1 MFKKDPIAV
10 NFQKEKNKALLPVLP
25 RAPLVSSYQQ
35 QWQGIS
41 YEYHCQPQHNTPE
54 HYLEQ
59 HVIAINHIGD
69 RQPLEA
75 IRTLNDRSRCEQVVD
90 GDIVVIPAK
99 VDHKSSWNRET
110 EFTLLILEPKFVAFA
125 AYETIDPDRVE
136 IVPHFSKPDP
146 LIAQIGLALTTQMK
160 VDINIAS
167 IYANSAAHLLA
178 IHLLRFYGTK
188 QPVFQEY
195 GDGLSKT
202 RLKQVIEY
210 IRANIDRDLSLEK
223 LAELVQMSTFYFAR
237 LFKQSTGYTPHQ
249 YIIRCRID
257 RAEHLLRQGDLS
269 IVEICQQVGFQS
281 QSHFTQLFRK
291 HNGIT
296 PKKYQENC

>member
-1 MFKKDPIAV
+1 MFKNDPIAV
-10 NFQKEKNKALLPVLP
+10 NFQKEKNKALSPILP
-25 RAPLVSSYQQ
+25 RAPILSSYQQ

-41 YEYHCQPQHNTPE
+41 YEYHCQPQHETPE

-59 HVIAINHIGD
+59 HVIVINNIGD
-69 RQPLEA
+69 RSPLEA
-75 IRTLNDRSRCEQVVD
+75 IRTLNNLSRQERVID
-90 GDIVVIPAK
+90 GDIVVIPTK
-99 VDHKSSWNRET
+99 VEHQSSWNRET
-110 EFTLLILEPKFVAFA
+110 EFTLLILEPKFVSFA
-125 AYETIDPDRVE
+125 AYEAIDPDRVE
-136 IVPHFSKPDP
+136 IIPHFAKSDP
-146 LIAQIGLALTTQMK
+146 LIAQLGLALTTHIK
-160 VDINIAS
+160 TDANVANL
-167 IYANSAAHLLA
+167 YVNSAAHLLA
-178 IHLLRFYGTK
+178 IHLLKFYGTK

-195 GDGLSKT
+195 GDGLSKS

-257 RAEHLLRQGDLS
+257 RAEYLLKQGNLS

-291 HNGIT
+291 YKGIT
-296 PKKYQENC
+296 PKKYRENC

>member
-1 MFKKDPIAV
+1 MFKNDPIAV
-10 NFQKEKNKALLPVLP
+10 NFQQEKNKALLSVLP
-25 RAPLVSSYQQ
+25 YAPLVSSYQQ

-41 YEYHCQPQHNTPE
+41 YEYHYQPQHDTPE

-69 RQPLEA
+69 RPPLEVS
-75 IRTLNDRSRCEQVVD
+75 RTFNDRSQQENVVD

-99 VDHKSSWNRET
+99 AEHKSSWNRET

-125 AYETIDPDRVE
+125 AYESIDPDRVE
-136 IVPHFSKPDP
+136 IIPHFAKPDP
-146 LIAQIGLALTTQMK
+146 LIAQLSSALTTQMK
-160 VDINIAS
+160 TDADVAS
-167 IYANSAAHLLA
+167 LYVNSVAHLLA

-188 QPVFQEY
+188 KPVFQEY
-195 GDGLSKT
+195 GDGLSQN

-210 IRANIDRDLSLEK
+210 IRANIDQDLSLEK

-249 YIIRCRID
+249 YIIRCRIEE
-257 RAEHLLRQGDLS
+257 AEYLLRAGSLS

-291 HNGIT
+291 YKGIT

>member
-1 MFKKDPIAV
+1 MFKNDPIAV
-10 NFQKEKNKALLPVLP
+10 NFQKEKNKALLPILP
-25 RAPLVSSYQQ
+25 HAPVISSYQQ

-41 YEYHCQPQHNTPE
+41 YEYHCQPQHETPE

-59 HVIAINHIGD
+59 HAIAINHIGD
-69 RQPLEA
+69 RPPLEA
-75 IRTLNDRSRCEQVVD
+75 SRTLNNRSQQEKVVD

-99 VDHKSSWNRET
+99 TEHQSSWNRET
-110 EFTLLILEPKFVAFA
+110 QFTLLILEPKFVSFA

-136 IVPHFSKPDP
+136 ILPHFAKSDP
-146 LIAQIGLALTTQMK
+146 LIAQIGSALAAQMK
-160 VDINIAS
+160 TDSNATSLYI
-167 IYANSAAHLLA
+167 NSAAHLLA
-178 IHLLRFYGTK
+178 IHLLKFYGTK

-195 GDGLSKT
+195 GDGLSQS

-210 IRANIDRDLSLEK
+210 IRANIDRDLSLEN

-257 RAEHLLRQGDLS
+257 RAEFLLRQGTLS

-291 HNGIT
+291 YKGIT
-296 PKKYQENC
+296 PKKYRENW

>member
-1 MFKKDPIAV
+1 MFKNDPIAV
-10 NFQKEKNKALLPVLP
+10 NFQKEKNKALSPILP
-25 RAPLVSSYQQ
+25 RAPIVSSYQQ

-41 YEYHCQPQHNTPE
+41 YEYHCQPQHETPE

-59 HVIAINHIGD
+59 HVIVINNIGD
-69 RQPLEA
+69 RSPLKT
-75 IRTLNDRSRCEQVVD
+75 IRTLNNRSRREKVVD

-99 VDHKSSWNRET
+99 AAHQSSWNRET
-110 EFTLLILEPKFVAFA
+110 EFTLLILEPKFVSFA
-125 AYETIDPDRVE
+125 AYETIDPDRIE
-136 IVPHFSKPDP
+136 IIPHFAKSDP
-146 LIAQIGLALTTQMK
+146 LIAQLGLALTTQMK
-160 VDINIAS
+160 IDANVANL
-167 IYANSAAHLLA
+167 YVNSAAHLLA
-178 IHLLRFYGTK
+178 IHLLKFYGTK
-188 QPVFQEY
+188 QLVFQEY
-195 GDGLSKT
+195 RDGLSKS

-210 IRANIDRDLSLEK
+210 IRANVDRDLSLEK

-257 RAEHLLRQGDLS
+257 RAEHLLKQENLS

-291 HNGIT
+291 YKGIT
-296 PKKYQENC
+296 PKKYRENC

>member
-1 MFKKDPIAV
+1 MFKNDPIAV
-10 NFQKEKNKALLPVLP
+10 DFQKEKNKALLPILP
-25 RAPLVSSYQQ
+25 RPPLVSSYQQ
-35 QWQGIS
+35 QWHGIS

-59 HVIAINHIGD
+59 HVIAINNIGN
-69 RQPLEA
+69 RPPLEA
-75 IRTLNDRSRCEQVVD
+75 IRTLNDRSRQEKVVD

-99 VDHKSSWNRET
+99 ADHKSSWNRET

-136 IVPHFSKPDP
+136 ILPHFAKPDP
-146 LIAQIGLALTTQMK
+146 LIAQLGSALTTQMK
-160 VDINIAS
+160 TDSNATSLYV
-167 IYANSAAHLLA
+167 NSAAHLLA

-195 GDGLSKT
+195 GDGLSKS

-210 IRANIDRDLSLEK
+210 IRANIDQDLSLEK

-249 YIIRCRID
+249 YIMRCRIEQ
-257 RAEHLLRQGDLS
+257 AEYLLKQRNLS

-291 HNGIT
+291 YNGIT
-296 PKKYQENC
+296 PKKYQESF